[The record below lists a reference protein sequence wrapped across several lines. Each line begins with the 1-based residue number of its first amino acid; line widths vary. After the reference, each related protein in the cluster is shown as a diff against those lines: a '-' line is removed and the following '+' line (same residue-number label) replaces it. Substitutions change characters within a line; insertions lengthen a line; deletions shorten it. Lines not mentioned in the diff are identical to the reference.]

1 MGFNQDIEEYQNHAA
16 IVIFTYSEASRLQIL
31 KNIHNMGINRQRLF
45 NLCDFLPF
53 RTDGSDDERI
63 GAFLK
68 RRADERNERE
78 NYSNWDYESEYDE

>member
-1 MGFNQDIEEYQNHAA
+1 
-16 IVIFTYSEASRLQIL
+16 
-31 KNIHNMGINRQRLF
+31 MGINRQRLF

-63 GAFLK
+63 EAFLK
-68 RRADERNERE
+68 RRADEWNERE

>member
-1 MGFNQDIEEYQNHAA
+1 M
-16 IVIFTYSEASRLQIL
+16 IFTYNEASRLQIL

-45 NLCDFLPF
+45 NLCDFLLF

-63 GAFLK
+63 EAFLK
-68 RRADERNERE
+68 RRADEWNERE